1 MCARTYLQ
9 TCLHTSMCWFW
20 PHAVDKAGGFFSNIK
35 DKKDNKDFL
44 RKRKDDGSDYSL
56 FR

>member
-1 MCARTYLQ
+1 
-9 TCLHTSMCWFW
+9 MCWFW